1 MFEQMFPSFEAAA
14 HHVRQFVA
22 AEECVVIPAEGGWL
36 VRLAEFTGKVSG
48 RSEAHGHIHAT
59 MREAAQS
66 SLVEGELVTL
76 TNSVMIGR
84 ASVAYALRWDMRG
97 WRRVARVV
105 GRYVARYCGSGVC
118 CCFHCLVRADCGV
131 GFDWLTLVSH
141 CDRFISVGS
150 YGYPRMGN

>member
-1 MFEQMFPSFEAAA
+1 MFEQMFSSFEAAM

-22 AEECVVIPAEGGWL
+22 AEDCVVIPVEGGWL
-36 VRLAEFTGKVSG
+36 VRLAEFTG

-66 SLVEGELVTL
+66 SMAEGELVTL

-105 GRYVARYCGSGVC
+105 G
-118 CCFHCLVRADCGV
+118 
-131 GFDWLTLVSH
+131 
-141 CDRFISVGS
+141 
-150 YGYPRMGN
+150 